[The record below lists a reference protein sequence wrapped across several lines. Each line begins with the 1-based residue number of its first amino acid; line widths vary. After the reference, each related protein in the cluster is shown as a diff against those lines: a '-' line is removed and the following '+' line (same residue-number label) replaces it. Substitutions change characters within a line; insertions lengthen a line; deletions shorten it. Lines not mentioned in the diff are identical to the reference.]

1 VVDAIRKLQRHP
13 LERGTAEFVFD
24 SGRSFLAYS
33 VPVLADHDLQTG
45 RLFVFREITGE
56 REVERLKD
64 EFLASV
70 SHELRTPLTSIVG
83 YAEALNAGDFGELS
97 AEQSEFVSVIERN
110 ANRLTRLVDD
120 LLLTA
125 RIESHTLEL
134 YLEDVDVAALVADCA
149 QSVTPYAESRGVQLV
164 LETRPLTLRAD
175 TLRLTQLLNNLLSN
189 GVKFT
194 PDGGTVTVRT
204 STADGVGVLEV
215 EDTGMGIPADE
226 QDKLFERFF
235 RSSVAHRRSIEGTGL
250 GLVIAKAIAERHGG
264 RIDFESRVGEG
275 TTFRV
280 ELPLQADVPAD
291 SVAA

>member
-1 VVDAIRKLQRHP
+1 
-13 LERGTAEFVFD
+13 
-24 SGRSFLAYS
+24 
-33 VPVLADHDLQTG
+33 
-45 RLFVFREITGE
+45 
-56 REVERLKD
+56 
-64 EFLASV
+64 
-70 SHELRTPLTSIVG
+70 
-83 YAEALNAGDFGELS
+83 
-97 AEQSEFVSVIERN
+97 VIERN

-134 YLEDVDVAALVADCA
+134 YLEEIDAASLVADCA
-149 QSVTPYAESRGVQLV
+149 QGVTPYADSKGVRLV
-164 LETRPLTLRAD
+164 LETEPLRLRAD
-175 TLRLTQLLNNLLSN
+175 TLRFTQLLNNLLSN

-204 STADGVGVLEV
+204 RTEEGMAVIEV
-215 EDTGMGIPADE
+215 EDTGMGIPAEE

-264 RIDFESRVGEG
+264 RIGFESEVGKG

-280 ELPLQADVPAD
+280 ELPLGADAPAG

>member
-1 VVDAIRKLQRHP
+1 
-13 LERGTAEFVFD
+13 
-24 SGRSFLAYS
+24 
-33 VPVLADHDLQTG
+33 VLADHQLQTG
-45 RLFVFREITGE
+45 PLLDIRETPGE

-64 EFLASV
+64 EFLATV

-83 YAEALNAGDFGELS
+83 YAEALAAGDFGHLE
-97 AEQSEFVSVIERN
+97 AEQVEFIGVIERN

-134 YLEDVDVAALVADCA
+134 NIEDVDAAALVADCA
-149 QSVTPYAESRGVQLV
+149 QVVTPYAESRGVRLV
-164 LETRPLTLRAD
+164 LETEPLMLRAD
-175 TLRLTQLLNNLLSN
+175 TLRITQLLNNLLSN
-189 GVKFT
+189 AVKFT
-194 PDGGTVTVRT
+194 PDGGTVTART
-204 STADGVGVLEV
+204 STEDGVGIIEV
-215 EDTGMGIPADE
+215 EDTGMGIPAEE
-226 QDKLFERFF
+226 QGKLFERFF

-264 RIDFESRVGEG
+264 RIGFESQVGKG

-280 ELPLQADVPAD
+280 ELPLQTEVPAD